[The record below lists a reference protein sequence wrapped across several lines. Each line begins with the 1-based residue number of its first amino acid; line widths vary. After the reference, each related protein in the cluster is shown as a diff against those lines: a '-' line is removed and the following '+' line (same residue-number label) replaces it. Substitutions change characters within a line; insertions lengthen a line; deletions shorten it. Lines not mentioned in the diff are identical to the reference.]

1 MKSSKSL
8 TTANVAG
15 LDLDLWH
22 PCLLSSWCGV
32 RDRII
37 WGKECGGRSSNL
49 LLIHTPPL
57 LRRKWRNCLDSRIY
71 PVSVACLPFRHIWP
85 RTADG
90 SRGTSVSRDSNQHT
104 LFDLERPLCSTG
116 PIPYIDARWLLRIAS
131 RRPDQPYPNVTP
143 TSETDPVAA
152 TLRAQ
157 RSRHSLA

>member
-1 MKSSKSL
+1 MFRAQAHSSASGGIVKLARSRSYCVPPKKVMQYGRWISCTTYMKSSKSL

-71 PVSVACLPFRHIWP
+71 PVSVACLPFRHIC
-85 RTADG
+85 RNLAAYRCVTK
-90 SRGTSVSRDSNQHT
+90 
-104 LFDLERPLCSTG
+104 
-116 PIPYIDARWLLRIAS
+116 IARA
-131 RRPDQPYPNVTP
+131 P
-143 TSETDPVAA
+143 
-152 TLRAQ
+152 
-157 RSRHSLA
+157 HC